1 MSVRIKSL
9 EALNAV
15 GNKLARQPANRPREP
30 SGGRARTGLRYRRGS
45 LVPLPTESRM
55 DVGGGGETRRLKLG
69 TIEADNGFMESEST
83 GAGKKASDGLRE
95 IG

>member
-1 MSVRIKSL
+1 MPWEINWPDNQRIDRASRAEDGL
-9 EALNAV
+9 
-15 GNKLARQPANRPREP
+15 
-30 SGGRARTGLRYRRGS
+30 ARTGLRHRRRHCGS